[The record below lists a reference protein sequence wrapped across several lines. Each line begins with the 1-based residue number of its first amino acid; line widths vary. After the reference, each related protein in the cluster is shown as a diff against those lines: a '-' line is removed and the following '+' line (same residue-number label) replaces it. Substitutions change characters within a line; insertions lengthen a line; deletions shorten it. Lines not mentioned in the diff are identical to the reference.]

1 MAMKDG
7 TDGSHNKMQEMRR
20 PRHLYR
26 NEIWA
31 GSMLELCQIRGRPE
45 NEFQRRMNSAAFAQ
59 STVNRLSQR
68 LNRSDSMEGLL
79 TLLRRFT
86 VRWEQNVL
94 LGDHRWQWENM
105 KAMQRFAKGL
115 SKELLK
121 FDTKYSNLWN
131 AEVRDQIRLLST
143 ELGQFVTP
151 DTRRLSVQDIEVMV
165 AHGRMAYELTRGLTS
180 YLEKETGK
188 PSNEP

>member
-1 MAMKDG
+1 
-7 TDGSHNKMQEMRR
+7 
-20 PRHLYR
+20 
-26 NEIWA
+26 
-31 GSMLELCQIRGRPE
+31 
-45 NEFQRRMNSAAFAQ
+45 
-59 STVNRLSQR
+59 
-68 LNRSDSMEGLL
+68 MEEPL

-86 VRWEQNVL
+86 VRWEQNIL

-121 FDTKYSNLWN
+121 FDSKYSNLWN

-143 ELGQFVTP
+143 ELRQFVTP
-151 DTRRLSVQDIEVMV
+151 DMRHLSVQDNEVMV
-165 AHGRMAYELTRGLTS
+165 AHGRIAYELTRGLIW
-180 YLEKETGK
+180 YLERERQTGK

>member
-1 MAMKDG
+1 
-7 TDGSHNKMQEMRR
+7 
-20 PRHLYR
+20 
-26 NEIWA
+26 
-31 GSMLELCQIRGRPE
+31 
-45 NEFQRRMNSAAFAQ
+45 
-59 STVNRLSQR
+59 
-68 LNRSDSMEGLL
+68 MEELL

-121 FDTKYSNLWN
+121 FDSKYSNLWN
-131 AEVRDQIRLLST
+131 AEVRDKIRLLST

-151 DTRRLSVQDIEVMV
+151 DTRRLSIRDVEIMV
-165 AHGRMAYELTRGLTS
+165 AHGRMAYELTRGLIS
-180 YLEKETGK
+180 YLERERQTGK

>member
-1 MAMKDG
+1 M
-7 TDGSHNKMQEMRR
+7 
-20 PRHLYR
+20 
-26 NEIWA
+26 
-31 GSMLELCQIRGRPE
+31 
-45 NEFQRRMNSAAFAQ
+45 
-59 STVNRLSQR
+59 
-68 LNRSDSMEGLL
+68 

-121 FDTKYSNLWN
+121 FDSKYSNLWN

-151 DTRRLSVQDIEVMV
+151 DMRRLSIRDTEIMV
-165 AHGRMAYELTRGLTS
+165 AHGRMAYELTRGLIS
-180 YLEKETGK
+180 YLERETDRKSVQRTIANGSPVCVLVLFAIIHYS
-188 PSNEP
+188 PSSSS